1 MNWKNHQ
8 LYALQLSLTF
18 SFYLL
23 VFSAGFSQNVPPKSP
38 NILFI
43 AVDDLRPELGAFGQ
57 SYAVT
62 PHLDRFANQSS
73 VFKNHYVT
81 VPTCGASRY
90 SMLVGKLPKSKVE
103 LSNMAAVHQLAKK
116 PQDQRTK
123 TFIQDLREKGF
134 YTVGIG
140 KISHHPDGYV
150 YEYHEP
156 KSDLIELPG
165 SWNEMLFD
173 PGKWGTGHNAFFGYA
188 DGSNRTDR
196 NKQVKPYEMGDVP
209 DEGYADGLSANL
221 ALTKLQEL
229 KEKKQPFFLGIG
241 FFKPHL
247 PFTAPKKY
255 WDLYTES
262 SIPLAPFASI
272 PQGSSKES
280 LIESGE
286 FNQYALGEEKAS
298 LDHALSDS
306 YARKLRHAYLASVS
320 YVDAQIGK
328 VLDELERLGLAE
340 NTIVIIWGDH
350 GWHLGDQL
358 VWGKHTLFDRAL
370 NSVMM
375 IKVPGFEASEIG
387 QTVSSVDIYP
397 TLMEL
402 IGAEINPDLDGGSLV
417 DLMRNPNLETWRNTA
432 YSYFNQGISVRTAN
446 YRLTRYFREA
456 QPEYEL
462 YDKINDPNESKNV
475 ADRDPWIFSELQ
487 MLLERGNT
495 GIFDEN
501 KD

>member
-1 MNWKNHQ
+1 MLH
-8 LYALQLSLTF
+8 LSLIVSFCLLAF
-18 SFYLL
+18 SE
-23 VFSAGFSQNVPPKSP
+23 VFSQNVSPKQP

-43 AVDDLRPELGAFGQ
+43 AVDDLRPELGAYGQ
-57 SYAVT
+57 SYAIT
-62 PHLDRFANQSS
+62 PHLDRFAVQSS

-103 LSNMAAVHQLAKK
+103 LGNMAAVHQLAKK
-116 PQDQRTK
+116 PKDQRPK
-123 TFIQDLREKGF
+123 TFIQNLREKGF

-150 YEYHEP
+150 YEYEEP

-165 SWNEMLFD
+165 SWDEMIFD
-173 PGKWGTGHNAFFGYA
+173 PGKWETGHNAFFGYA

-196 NKQVKPYEMGDVP
+196 NKQVKPYEMADVP

-221 ALTKLQEL
+221 AMAKLQEL
-229 KEKKQPFFLGIG
+229 KEKNQPFFLGVG

-262 SIPLAPFASI
+262 IIPLAPFAAI
-272 PQGSSKES
+272 PQGSSKAS

-328 VLDELERLGLAE
+328 VLEELERLGLAE
-340 NTIVIIWGDH
+340 NTLVVIWGDH

-358 VWGKHTLFDRAL
+358 VWGKHTLFDRSL
-370 NSVMM
+370 HSVLM
-375 IKVPGFEASEIG
+375 IKAPGMAATEI
-387 QTVSSVDIYP
+387 QQIVSSVDIYP

-402 IGAEINPDLDGGSLV
+402 IGEEPDRDLDGKSLL
-417 DLMRNPNLETWRNTA
+417 DLMKNPNLETWRNTA
-432 YSYFNQGISVRTAN
+432 YSYFNQGNSVRTAN

-456 QPEYEL
+456 QPKYEL
-462 YDKINDPNESKNV
+462 YDEVNDPYESINV
-475 ADRDPWIFSELQ
+475 ADRDPRVLSELQ
-487 MLLERGNT
+487 LILERGNT
-495 GIFDEN
+495 GIFEGTSEN